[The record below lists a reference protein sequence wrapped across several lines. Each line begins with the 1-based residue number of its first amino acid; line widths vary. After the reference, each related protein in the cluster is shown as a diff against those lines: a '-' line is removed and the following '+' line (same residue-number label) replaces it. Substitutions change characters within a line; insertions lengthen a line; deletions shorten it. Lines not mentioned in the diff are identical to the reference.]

1 MNKFSRFYSDIKNT
15 ELEKIFLPVKEK
27 IEYNYSSENHG
38 DVEKWQEILKLL
50 PALRPSELDLNKA
63 SILIGRETDGHQSQL
78 SLLAE
83 LLMKFQPWRKGPFSL
98 FGININTEWRSDW
111 KWDRL
116 KNHIAPL
123 KNRTVLDVGCG
134 NGYHCLRIKGVGA
147 ERVIGI
153 DPTLLY
159 VSQFKALN
167 HYIETGSVHVLPLA
181 LEDLPANRPLFDTV
195 FSMGVLYHRRD
206 PLDHLSSL
214 SGYMREGGELV
225 LETLII
231 EGEEKTVLE
240 PAGRYA
246 KMRNVFQIPT
256 IKNLVSWLKSSG
268 YVDIKIVD
276 ISITTL
282 QEQRCTDWMKFESLE
297 NFLDSDDH
305 SRTIE
310 GWPAPRRAMLIAK
323 KG

>member
-1 MNKFSRFYSDIKNT
+1 MINFSRFYSDIKNT

-50 PALRPSELDLNKA
+50 PALRPSELDLNKG
-63 SILIGRETDGHQSQL
+63 SVLIGREADGSRSQL
-78 SLLAE
+78 SLLTE
-83 LLMKFQPWRKGPFSL
+83 LFMEFQPWRKGPFSL

-123 KNRTVLDVGCG
+123 KNKTVLDVGCG
-134 NGYHCLRIKGVGA
+134 NGYHCLRIKGAGA

-159 VSQFKALN
+159 VSQFMALN
-167 HYIETGSVHVLPLA
+167 HYIKTDSVHVLPLA

-206 PLDHLSSL
+206 PLDHLSGL
-214 SGYMREGGELV
+214 SGYLCKGGELV

-240 PAGRYA
+240 PEGRYA

-256 IKNLVSWLKSSG
+256 IKNLENWLKLAG

-276 ISITTL
+276 ISTTTL

-297 NFLDSDDH
+297 NFLDPDDH

-310 GWPAPRRAMLIAK
+310 GWPAPRRAMLIANK
-323 KG
+323 R

>member
-1 MNKFSRFYSDIKNT
+1 MNNFSGFYSAIKNT
-15 ELEKIFLPVKEK
+15 ELEKLFLPVKELV
-27 IEYNYSSENHG
+27 EYNFSSENHG
-38 DVEKWQEILKLL
+38 DIEKWQQILKLL
-50 PALRPSELDLNKA
+50 PALTPSEIDLNQGG
-63 SILIGRETDGHQSQL
+63 IVIGREFDSDQSQL
-78 SLLAE
+78 FLLAE
-83 LLMKFQPWRKGPFSL
+83 SFMEFQPWRKGPFCL

-123 KNRTVLDVGCG
+123 KNKTVLDVGCG
-134 NGYHCLRIKGVGA
+134 NGYHCLRILGAGA
-147 ERVIGI
+147 ERVVGI

-159 VSQFKALN
+159 VAQFMALN
-167 HYIETGSVHVLPLA
+167 RYIKTGSVHVLPLA
-181 LEDLPANRPLFDTV
+181 LEDLPANRPVFDTV

-206 PLDHLSSL
+206 PLEHLASL
-214 SGYMREGGELV
+214 FGYLRQGGELV

-231 EGEEKTVLE
+231 EGEGLTALVPE
-240 PAGRYA
+240 GRYA

-256 IKNLVSWLKSSG
+256 IKNLESWLKSTG
-268 YVDIKIVD
+268 FVDIKIVD

-282 QEQRCTDWMKFESLE
+282 QEQRCTEWMKFESLE
-297 NFLDSDDH
+297 NFLDPNDN

-310 GWPAPRRAMLIAK
+310 GWPAPRRTILIAK